1 MSLLLSIHK
10 IFPRSTHEIYPREHT
25 YNFYVCSLG
34 SMDTFFADFLHRR
47 EAILVLIGY
56 EFRKEDRN
64 FYAKFLMLSMHKILP
79 REHTYEF
86 YQCSLR
92 KTLYALRRRDFA

>member
-1 MSLLLSIHK
+1 
-10 IFPRSTHEIYPREHT
+10 
-25 YNFYVCSLG
+25 
-34 SMDTFFADFLHRR
+34 MDTFFADFLHRR

-56 EFRKEDRN
+56 EFRKEDNN

-86 YQCSLR
+86 YGCSLR
-92 KTLYALRRRDFA
+92 KTLCALCRRDFA